1 MYNHPPESGAKL
13 NKMKIEHLNW
23 LQTNKACNPSIQW
36 IEEKNIQSLEE
47 AWNACERGDWLL
59 WMATKLK
66 VNKRK
71 LVLCAALCAHTVV
84 QRMQDARSRDAV
96 RVAFLWGRGKATDE
110 QLSSARK
117 AAWAATGGSGAA
129 AAAARAADADDADG
143 AARAAALATA
153 WAAADGAADKNR
165 LRTAEIARKV
175 LTEEVMKKIKE
186 IK

>member
-1 MYNHPPESGAKL
+1 
-13 NKMKIEHLNW
+13 MKKEHLNW
-23 LQTNKACNPSIQW
+23 LQTNKACDPSIQW

-47 AWNACERGDWLL
+47 AWNTCERGDWLL
-59 WMATKLK
+59 WMATKLN
-66 VNKRK
+66 VDKRK
-71 LVLCAALCAHTVV
+71 LVLCAALCARTVV

-96 RVAFLWGRGKATDE
+96 RVAFLWGRSKATDE

-117 AAWAATGGSGAA
+117 AAWAAAGGSGAA

-153 WAAADGAADKNR
+153 WAAADAADKNR

>member
-1 MYNHPPESGAKL
+1 MKTKL
-13 NKMKIEHLNW
+13 LNW
-23 LQTNKACNPSIQW
+23 LQINKACDPSIQW
-36 IEEKNIQSLEE
+36 IKQNNIQSLEE
-47 AWNACERGDWLL
+47 AWNVCERGDWLL
-59 WMATKLK
+59 WMATKLN
-66 VNKRK
+66 VDKRK

-117 AAWAATGGSGAA
+117 AAWAAAGGSGAA
-129 AAAARAADADDADG
+129 AAAARAADADADG

-153 WAAADGAADKNR
+153 WVAADAADKNR

-175 LTEEVMKKIKE
+175 LTEDVIKKIKE